1 MLSDDDEQGNHL
13 DDQRTPPHVG
23 GATKP
28 YDQGHWD
35 RQRERTALLSE
46 RLLLAWETSLE
57 LIDQRWQI
65 AQDHQDLRLQRQRL
79 LSEQAAYLDALSPF

>member
-1 MLSDDDEQGNHL
+1 MLSDDEQGKHL
-13 DDQRTPPHVG
+13 DDQHTPPHVG
-23 GATKP
+23 GSTKP
-28 YDQGHWD
+28 YDQEHWD
-35 RQRERTALLSE
+35 RLREQTALLRE

-79 LSEQAAYLDALSPF
+79 LFEQVSEIS